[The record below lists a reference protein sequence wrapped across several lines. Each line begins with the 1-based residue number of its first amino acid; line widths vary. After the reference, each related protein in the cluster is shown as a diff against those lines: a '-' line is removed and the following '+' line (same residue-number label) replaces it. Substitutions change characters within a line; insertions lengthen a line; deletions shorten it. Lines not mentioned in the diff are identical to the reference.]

1 MFDISLEEK
10 TSSYKLLDAITS
22 NVGGIKTYTEVHMPP
37 HILSED
43 EVRVNLQ
50 RSKRVRYFI
59 QVCLRIEG
67 CESSDVDVL

>member
-10 TSSYKLLDAITS
+10 TYSSRLLDALTS
-22 NVGGIKTYTEVHMPP
+22 NMGGIKTYTEVPMPP

-43 EVRVNLQ
+43 EVQANLQ

-59 QVCLRIEG
+59 QVCMRIEG
-67 CESSDVDVL
+67 CESSDADVL